1 MGKNVKVCVKVRGVF
16 GVVLLRLKNR
26 NKRGN
31 ERSCIDNL
39 AIDT

>member
-1 MGKNVKVCVKVRGVF
+1 MGKRCKSVRKVRGVF
-16 GVVLLRLKNR
+16 SVVVRLKNR

-31 ERSCIDNL
+31 ERSFIDNL